1 MTFRRREAKLIN
13 GHCSSQKAFG
23 CPTSS
28 FEVLFSTTRQV
39 LMMTFHRRKNT
50 LMMALVR
57 CKLYLVLQLPHMKL
71 NLQWQLS
78 SIYDGV
84 LLSKISVSDSLVDN
98 IVLSMRLFPT
108 DVDGFLPLVI
118 RIYDDFLCFC
128 DKLWPSQIS
137 LFFIVR
143 FIIGKKKKKK
153 KKKKRRRNILRA
165 LGWKQRNQRDVN
177 FLN

>member
-1 MTFRRREAKLIN
+1 
-13 GHCSSQKAFG
+13 
-23 CPTSS
+23 
-28 FEVLFSTTRQV
+28 
-39 LMMTFHRRKNT
+39 MMTFHCQKNT

-118 RIYDDFLCFC
+118 WIYDDFLCFC
-128 DKLWPSQIS
+128 GKLWPSQIS

-143 FIIGKKKKKK
+143 FIIEKKKKKR
-153 KKKKRRRNILRA
+153 KKKRRRNILRA

>member
-1 MTFRRREAKLIN
+1 
-13 GHCSSQKAFG
+13 
-23 CPTSS
+23 
-28 FEVLFSTTRQV
+28 
-39 LMMTFHRRKNT
+39 MMTFHCQKNT
-50 LMMALVR
+50 LMMALVH

-118 RIYDDFLCFC
+118 WIYDDFLCFC
-128 DKLWPSQIS
+128 GKLWPSQIS

-143 FIIGKKKKKK
+143 FIIEKKKKKK
-153 KKKKRRRNILRA
+153 EKKKEEEIS
-165 LGWKQRNQRDVN
+165 LGLWAGSKGINGMSI
-177 FLN
+177 FLIKLIWL